1 MVVVV
6 GIVALGHRAKERFA
20 PISLPLPTPP
30 SREEEEEV
38 GEATTVKVTII
49 IISFSTTRN
58 RDNNNIDTVTQKLR
72 NRKFVH
78 RRRLLQILMLMKTT
92 T

>member
-6 GIVALGHRAKERFA
+6 GVVALGHRAKERFA
-20 PISLPLPTPP
+20 PISLPLPPPP

-58 RDNNNIDTVTQKLR
+58 RDNNIDTESYATI
-72 NRKFVH
+72 KFVH
-78 RRRLLQILMLMKTT
+78 RRRLLQIMLLMKTT

>member
-1 MVVVV
+1 LVVRAQVV
-6 GIVALGHRAKERFA
+6 AKVVFVERFA
-20 PISLPLPTPP
+20 PISLPPP
-30 SREEEEEV
+30 SPRSREEEEV
-38 GEATTVKVTII
+38 GEEATTVKVTII

-58 RDNNNIDTVTQKLR
+58 RDNNNIDTESYGTI
-72 NRKFVH
+72 KFVH

>member
-6 GIVALGHRAKERFA
+6 GVVALGHRAKERFA
-20 PISLPLPTPP
+20 PISLPLTPPP

-58 RDNNNIDTVTQKLR
+58 RDNNNIDTESYATI
-72 NRKFVH
+72 KFVH
-78 RRRLLQILMLMKTT
+78 RRRLLQIMLLMKTT